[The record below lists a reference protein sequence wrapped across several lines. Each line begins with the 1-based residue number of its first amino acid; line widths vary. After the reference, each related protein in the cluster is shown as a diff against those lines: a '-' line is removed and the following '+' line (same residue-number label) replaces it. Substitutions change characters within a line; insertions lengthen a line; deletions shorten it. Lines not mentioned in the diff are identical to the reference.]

1 MTEKPRQ
8 LPSWM
13 AVEEKVKVK
22 SEEHCREQSTT
33 RKRTKKKLAGRT
45 VYYCMNEKE
54 LVEAAIA
61 YLGNNATGE
70 KQAQQVAPFPPLQQ
84 MYQTEQSVTVP
95 SHVKT
100 KDSFTK
106 DKRMVFDLQ
115 VVMESSDSEVQE
127 RTRASETDIDIVE
140 EKTLPYPSTSLP
152 EELPG
157 TGGQSKG
164 PGEDY
169 RSLVDPRLEREKPEG
184 HSLALSTAADD
195 DGLQLVRDI
204 FFT

>member
-70 KQAQQVAPFPPLQQ
+70 KQAQQ
-84 MYQTEQSVTVP
+84 VTVP